1 MLSTLFRLSAK
12 CFVVSCVFVTLTIAQ
27 PAPEPVNADAQPTD
41 QSMIQLNFPKDVELT
56 VLVEY
61 VSQRLGVN
69 FIYDE
74 QLANKR
80 LTIKA
85 PEQIPASSLIGLL
98 ESALHIKGFT
108 LIEAPEPGFMRIA
121 PAAEMTAVTQLTE
134 DSGKA
139 QAQGVTTAMT
149 QVIPLKHAD
158 SKLIE
163 AALKPYLSKPGGNI
177 FSLPDQD
184 MLVISDMAVN
194 VRRIVEMISLL
205 DQPTPERRIEIFT
218 LTHAQSKE
226 LAQKIKQIMQLKDRV
241 RSRRS
246 PSSNQSVECVSDDRT
261 NQVMAIGTP
270 EQLEDVK
277 AMIQSL
283 DIPIPE
289 SQNPVRF
296 YKLLHRSAEDVLAT
310 LKNIQGDEGLQ
321 TTTIQNLFENNQ
333 ADITSPGTIPSPAAA
348 FGEPAH
354 ANAGDTITPTPN
366 PRGNSTDNPQATNA
380 AVESAP
386 GLRTVPNARNLQQ
399 SPTVKPTLARVAAD
413 IHTNS
418 IVVVAKPPVQQIYA
432 ALIKE
437 LDRRHPQVL
446 LEATVVTLDTSDNFS
461 LGVEIAVNGSA
472 DGGKIVSFSS
482 FGLSTINATTGA
494 VTPGAS
500 TGFNFSLFNADVA
513 DVVLKAL
520 KRTGRAKVA
529 SAPKILV
536 NDNETGTLKS
546 SSQEPFE
553 QVNASDTV
561 ATTSFGGYV
570 DAGTDISMTPH
581 ISNGD
586 YLQLEY
592 SIQLSSFTGERIGSQ
607 PPPRQ
612 ENIIGSK
619 VTIPDGQTIVLGGLK
634 RTTLSNTITKIPIL
648 GEIPILEHLF
658 SSQLKETSEGTLFV
672 FIKASILRDDQF
684 RDLHTI
690 SEYDVK
696 TSEQSGDYPMNQP
709 QWMN

>member
-1 MLSTLFRLSAK
+1 MRLTMLRLCAIVFFLIYA
-12 CFVVSCVFVTLTIAQ
+12 FVSPASAQ
-27 PAPEPVNADAQPTD
+27 PNTPQPADNADT
-41 QSMIQLNFPKDVELT
+41 SMVQLNFPKDVELT

-85 PEQIPASSLIGLL
+85 PEQIPVTSLMGLL

-108 LIEAPEPGFMRIA
+108 LVEAPEKGFMRIA
-121 PAAEMTAVTQLTE
+121 PAAEMTTVTELT
-134 DSGKA
+134 DDHGNA
-139 QAQGVTTAMT
+139 QADGVTTALT
-149 QVIPLKHAD
+149 QVVALQHAD
-158 SKLIE
+158 SKIVE

-184 MLVISDMAVN
+184 ILVISDMAVN
-194 VRRIVEMISLL
+194 VRRIVEMITLL
-205 DQPTPERRIEIFT
+205 DQPVPERKIEIFT

-241 RSRRS
+241 RSRRA
-246 PSSNQSVECVSDDRT
+246 PTTQTVECVSDDRT
-261 NQVMAIGTP
+261 NQIMVIGTP
-270 EQLEDVK
+270 DQLQDVK
-277 AMIQSL
+277 DMIKSL
-283 DIPIPE
+283 DIPVPE

-310 LKNIQGDEGLQ
+310 LKSIQGDEGLQ
-321 TTTIQNLFENNQ
+321 TTTVQNLFDNNPEGSTVINENP
-333 ADITSPGTIPSPAAA
+333 ATMEVEPSPVASGDSVPPVTTA
-348 FGEPAH
+348 
-354 ANAGDTITPTPN
+354 ANANPLTPAANAQAIRRPQPVAPN
-366 PRGNSTDNPQATNA
+366 VMS
-380 AVESAP
+380 
-386 GLRTVPNARNLQQ
+386 QQ
-399 SPTVKPTLARVAAD
+399 NPTVKPNLARVAAD

-418 IVVVAKPPVQQIYA
+418 IVVVAKPPIQQIYA

-461 LGVEIAVNGSA
+461 LGVEIGVNGSA
-472 DGGKIVSFSS
+472 DGGQIVSFSS
-482 FGLSTINATTGA
+482 FGLSTINATTGT
-494 VTPGAS
+494 VTPSAS
-500 TGFNFSLFNADVA
+500 TGFNFALFNADVA
-513 DVVLKAL
+513 DIVLKAL
-520 KRTGRAKVA
+520 KRTGRAKVS

-536 NDNETGTLKS
+536 NDNESGKLKS
-546 SSQEPFE
+546 ASQEPYE

-561 ATTSFGGYV
+561 STTSFGGYV
-570 DAGTDISMTPH
+570 DAGTDISLTPH
-581 ISNGD
+581 ISNGN

-592 SIQLSSFTGERIGSQ
+592 SITISSFTGDRIGNQ

-612 ENIIGSK
+612 ENTIESK

-634 RTTLSNTITKIPIL
+634 RTDYRNTVNRIPIL
-648 GEIPILEHLF
+648 GEIPILEHFF
-658 SSQLKETSEGTLFV
+658 SNQIEENSEGTLFV

-684 RDLHTI
+684 RDLHAV

-696 TSEQSGDYPMNQP
+696 ASEQPGDYPDSKP